1 MAACLSLFTEM
12 FQTFSTEICGSRT
25 VSGLNPSRRTVSG
38 HAVGHV
44 LASLA
49 VVAHTGS

>member
-12 FQTFSTEICGSRT
+12 FQTFSTW
-25 VSGLNPSRRTVSG
+25 
-38 HAVGHV
+38 
-44 LASLA
+44 ASLA